1 MTKDQWM
8 IFYVVYG
15 ISAFLMLVVL
25 IRGLVKRDP
34 MKKIGRELVRPLGMI
49 IGSLII
55 WYVYISVATDIA
67 IKFKF

>member
-15 ISAFLMLVVL
+15 ISAFLLLVVL

-34 MKKIGRELVRPLGMI
+34 MKKIGKELVRPMGMI

-55 WYVYISVATDIA
+55 WYVYVSVATDIA